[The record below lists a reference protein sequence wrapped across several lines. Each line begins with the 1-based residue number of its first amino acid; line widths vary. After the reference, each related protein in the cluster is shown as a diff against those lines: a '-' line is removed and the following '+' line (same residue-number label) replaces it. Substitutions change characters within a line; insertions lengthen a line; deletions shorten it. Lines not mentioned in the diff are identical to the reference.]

1 VTLVSSTGLW
11 ALIQVVL
18 INLVLS
24 GDNAMA
30 IGMAAAG
37 LPPAQCNKAIFV
49 GIAVATVLRLG
60 FAFVAVQLLDVPG
73 LPLVGGLLLLWVCWK
88 MWKELQA
95 NTLVAGGSVGEAG
108 EGAAGQKEAKTF
120 GQAILQIVV
129 ADISMS
135 LDNVLAV
142 AGAASEHMGILVFGL
157 VLSIAL
163 MGVAASIVSGI
174 LNRYRWTAYLGLAVI
189 LLVAVQLIYRGGIDA
204 ISGLA

>member
-1 VTLVSSTGLW
+1 
-11 ALIQVVL
+11 VL

-37 LPPAQCNKAIFV
+37 LPRAQCNRAIFI
-49 GIAVATVLRLG
+49 GIAAATVLRVG

-73 LPLVGGLLLLWVCWK
+73 LPLIGGLLLLWVCWK
-88 MWKELQA
+88 MWTELQA
-95 NTLVAGGSVGEAG
+95 HKLVATDGLGGEAG
-108 EGAAGQKEAKTF
+108 EGEAGHREAKTF

-129 ADISMS
+129 ADVSMS

-189 LLVAVQLIYRGGIDA
+189 LLVAVQLIYQGGIDA